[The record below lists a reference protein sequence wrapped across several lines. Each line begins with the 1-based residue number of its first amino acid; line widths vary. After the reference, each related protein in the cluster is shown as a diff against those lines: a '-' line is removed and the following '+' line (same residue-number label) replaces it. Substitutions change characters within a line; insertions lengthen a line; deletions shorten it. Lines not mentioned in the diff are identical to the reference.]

1 MDEWVVAQKYK
12 IISLIGTGGSA
23 HVYKAENLFTGEI
36 VAIKMLRPELSQDG
50 KFIRQFRTEA
60 EIGLQFNHRNIVRT
74 LEVGEEDG
82 GLYIVMEYVHGQT
95 LKSLIQKEGSLT
107 HHQVVDYGS
116 QICEALAYAHGRD
129 LVHRDIKPQNM
140 LIDEEG
146 TLKVMDFGIARIAS
160 VSTMTMSGRNVVGSV
175 HYISP
180 EQARGAFVD
189 NRSDL
194 YSFGIVLFEMA
205 TGRVPFEGE
214 NAISVAI
221 KHINDRIMMPRRLN
235 AKVPRALELVIFK
248 ATQKKPEMRYQTAQE
263 LLSDI
268 VRTLDEPDGEYVS
281 LAEAI
286 APRPA
291 GEIRRE
297 SGRVVYGIAAD
308 KKRKAAARRALL
320 TALII
325 FLVLLIGGGAIFAV
339 WWDQQAKYKDAAL
352 MNTIPMPNLIT
363 MSEAGA
369 RAALDERQLLVVTT
383 SDYSDTIQAGC
394 VMWQDPAVDTLV
406 TAGDTVYITISL
418 GQQTATLPSV
428 VGISMEEAQ
437 ALLEAQG
444 FIVGTVRTSVSDK
457 KTNTVLMQTPPGN
470 TLQPL
475 GTVVDL
481 VVAADE
487 PTEGKIMPKVTGM
500 TRDEALDYL
509 NKLGFVNILV
519 EESRSAT
526 YMQGLVCQQY
536 PEPDEP
542 VEENITL
549 TVSLGLGGYSSGS
562 IEITLEITQD
572 NTHVVILFDEGGEDE
587 TKLYDEE
594 LEVGSHG
601 PIVLT
606 PMSAESGVKIIRIYY
621 NNVLED
627 TREITM
633 TLGGD

>member
-1 MDEWVVAQKYK
+1 
-12 IISLIGTGGSA
+12 
-23 HVYKAENLFTGEI
+23 
-36 VAIKMLRPELSQDG
+36 
-50 KFIRQFRTEA
+50 
-60 EIGLQFNHRNIVRT
+60 
-74 LEVGEEDG
+74 
-82 GLYIVMEYVHGQT
+82 
-95 LKSLIQKEGSLT
+95 
-107 HHQVVDYGS
+107 
-116 QICEALAYAHGRD
+116 
-129 LVHRDIKPQNM
+129 
-140 LIDEEG
+140 
-146 TLKVMDFGIARIAS
+146 
-160 VSTMTMSGRNVVGSV
+160 
-175 HYISP
+175 
-180 EQARGAFVD
+180 
-189 NRSDL
+189 
-194 YSFGIVLFEMA
+194 
-205 TGRVPFEGE
+205 
-214 NAISVAI
+214 
-221 KHINDRIMMPRRLN
+221 
-235 AKVPRALELVIFK
+235 
-248 ATQKKPEMRYQTAQE
+248 
-263 LLSDI
+263 
-268 VRTLDEPDGEYVS
+268 
-281 LAEAI
+281 
-286 APRPA
+286 
-291 GEIRRE
+291 
-297 SGRVVYGIAAD
+297 
-308 KKRKAAARRALL
+308 
-320 TALII
+320 
-325 FLVLLIGGGAIFAV
+325 
-339 WWDQQAKYKDAAL
+339 